1 MLIPGFSAFDPFPTS
16 VATSATIGRVVV
28 PRGGKVGLVL
38 PQTYAAALGHAIFG
52 TGAVLLEA
60 GQ

>member
-16 VATSATIGRVVV
+16 VATSATISRAVV
-28 PRGGKVGLVL
+28 PRGHKVGLVL
-38 PQTYAAALGHAIFG
+38 PQTYARRRAGTLYSVLG
-52 TGAVLLEA
+52 LEE